1 MIVSMWKWFEISV
14 HGHIS
19 QTTGSS
25 VQSHPCVAVLP
36 PTHAAIVHR
45 NLKVAMIFLWPIVT
59 LAYFG
64 LGLSATQLGGDIFTT
79 FILAALTEVSPP
91 QQHQC
96 QCLGQN
102 MNFNGGAFLLSY
114 LYIISITNADTWLLT
129 LLLGD
134 RHLGQETVLHNVSA
148 TILKITSILKILCH
162 LKFVIYID
170 AIANCVINIIL
181 PIGIV

>member
-1 MIVSMWKWFEISV
+1 
-14 HGHIS
+14 
-19 QTTGSS
+19 
-25 VQSHPCVAVLP
+25 
-36 PTHAAIVHR
+36 
-45 NLKVAMIFLWPIVT
+45 MIFLWPIVT

-91 QQHQC
+91 QQHQY

-102 MNFNGGAFLLSY
+102 MNFNGGTFLLSY
-114 LYIISITNADTWLLT
+114 LYIISITNADTWILT

-148 TILKITSILKILCH
+148 TILIITSILKILCH

-170 AIANCVINIIL
+170 AIENCVINIIL
-181 PIGIV
+181 PIGIVCQSVTFVKILIYKFFLHEQMSE